1 MASPPRGGAG
11 CVLVMSIESHACVS
25 FNSCCRP
32 KVSLHRNYGKTAQPP
47 RRPYE
52 KERLDQEMKLLGEY
66 GLRCK
71 REIWRAQL
79 ALAKVRSAARK
90 LLTLDEK
97 DPKRLFEGD
106 AMLRR
111 LVRYGVLS
119 ADEKRLDDVLR
130 LSTQKFLERRLQT
143 RVYKMNYAKSVHH
156 ARTLIFQRHIRV
168 GKQLVNQP
176 NFLVRGESES
186 HVDFALHSPYNVAT
200 GRPVRRQR
208 YDGCCF
214 SGCFGP
220 YLLAIPF

>member
-1 MASPPRGGAG
+1 M
-11 CVLVMSIESHACVS
+11 
-25 FNSCCRP
+25 P
-32 KVSLHRNYGKTAQPP
+32 KCSRHRNYGKTSEPP

-106 AMLRR
+106 ALLRR
-111 LVRYGVLS
+111 LVRYGVLTE
-119 ADEKRLDDVLR
+119 DEKRLDDVLR
-130 LSTQKFLERRLQT
+130 LSTQRFLERRLQT

-156 ARTLIFQRHIRV
+156 ARVLIFQRHIRV
-168 GKQLVNQP
+168 GKQLVNQA
-176 NFLVRGESES
+176 NFLVRGDSES
-186 HVDFALHSPYNVAT
+186 HIDFALHSPYNTAT
-200 GRPVRRQR
+200 GRPVSSILSA
-208 YDGCCF
+208 CPLF
-214 SGCFGP
+214 
-220 YLLAIPF
+220 

>member
-1 MASPPRGGAG
+1 MTHPHGSLALPIDSL
-11 CVLVMSIESHACVS
+11 LVPHRLTHRTC
-25 FNSCCRP
+25 CCRP
-32 KVSLHRNYGKTAQPP
+32 KVSLHRNYNKTSQPP

-71 REIWRAQL
+71 REIWRTQL

-97 DPKRLFEGD
+97 DPKRVFEGD

-119 ADEKRLDDVLR
+119 QDEKRLDDVLR

-156 ARTLIFQRHIRV
+156 ARVLISQRHIRV

-176 NFLVRGESES
+176 SFLVRGESES
-186 HVDFALHSPYNVAT
+186 HIDFTLHSAYNNAT
-200 GRPVRRQR
+200 GRPVR
-208 YDGCCF
+208 
-214 SGCFGP
+214 
-220 YLLAIPF
+220 